1 MLGEKE
7 ITLLRS
13 CHQRKIKICLRQF
26 QTSHLNQLSLLSTR
40 DPQLMIKTCFPL
52 GLETQVDLVFQHSQ
66 KLRKKLTSQIST
78 QVRASVYWGKEQILV
93 QPQELQLEMQI
104 LGHLLV
110 LQFHQVKRQLPE
122 LVNLIIC

>member
-1 MLGEKE
+1 
-7 ITLLRS
+7 
-13 CHQRKIKICLRQF
+13 
-26 QTSHLNQLSLLSTR
+26 
-40 DPQLMIKTCFPL
+40 
-52 GLETQVDLVFQHSQ
+52 LVFQHSQ

-78 QVRASVYWGKEQILV
+78 QVRVSVYWGKEQILV